1 MNRRPRRRRD
11 EGRPIEG
18 LPNAITLR
26 IRKPYLKFF
35 WALESL
41 NYHFDN
47 WLLPRE
53 REEVAMT
60 RVILALQN
68 ILEYESEL
76 AIALIASR
84 SSNPRD
90 RHFQTRIEGGYVS
103 FKSKFEW
110 LLRKRL
116 ISKTDYDVMDE
127 IRNIR
132 NEHIHWRPSVT
143 RRKLKYLD
151 HGPLLTRKAVKQI
164 LLDVQPIVEKL
175 RGISGSRETLSVIP
189 WRGFFDEEH

>member
-53 REEVAMT
+53 PEEVAMT

-90 RHFQTRIEGGYVS
+90 RKLQSRIEECCSPRTTGHGHELPRAAMNSRGERY
-103 FKSKFEW
+103 
-110 LLRKRL
+110 
-116 ISKTDYDVMDE
+116 
-127 IRNIR
+127 
-132 NEHIHWRPSVT
+132 PSA
-143 RRKLKYLD
+143 LC
-151 HGPLLTRKAVKQI
+151 G
-164 LLDVQPIVEKL
+164 
-175 RGISGSRETLSVIP
+175 
-189 WRGFFDEEH
+189 